1 MYDSELVGEDGHG
14 NKYYE
19 IKRGVQYG
27 RHRYVIYKDVH
38 LDEYTPTLV
47 PPEWH
52 GWLHNMNNEPPT
64 TTQYLEPAYA
74 GEGSV
79 AYNPGGKL
87 PKGAAPAAGAKEVYK
102 PKGDYRHAQPRG
114 WKKFTAWDP
123 AAAGK

>member
-1 MYDSELVGEDGHG
+1 MGEDGHG

-52 GWLHNMNNEPPT
+52 GWLHYMHDKTGPELVRAPP
-64 TTQYLEPAYA
+64 QFSHPSRSRAL
-74 GEGSV
+74 SH
-79 AYNPGGKL
+79 
-87 PKGAAPAAGAKEVYK
+87 APA
-102 PKGDYRHAQPRG
+102 PPS
-114 WKKFTAWDP
+114 
-123 AAAGK
+123 

>member
-1 MYDSELVGEDGHG
+1 MCGW
-14 NKYYE
+14 
-19 IKRGVQYG
+19 
-27 RHRYVIYKDVH
+27 HRAAA
-38 LDEYTPTLV
+38 ETFRRC
-47 PPEWH
+47 
-52 GWLHNMNNEPPT
+52 G
-64 TTQYLEPAYA
+64 YLEPAYA